1 MLLLV
6 SRSLAEADAVS
17 MFLYD
22 LGDSS
27 LLTRSEEGR
36 LSRICQRGCTVDTV
50 KASLTNELQREPT
63 GIELGNALPDE
74 LHGMSA
80 EALHQVRSVAVM
92 QQYQDVQLSQKWIIA
107 LL

>member
-1 MLLLV
+1 
-6 SRSLAEADAVS
+6 

-36 LSRICQRGCTVDTV
+36 LSRICQRGCTVDSV

-63 GIELGNALPDE
+63 GIELANALPDE

-80 EALHQVRSVAVM
+80 EALHQVRSVSVL
-92 QQYQDVQLSQKWIIA
+92 QRYQDVTHTVCIYTASNCPRNL
-107 LL
+107 